1 MRGYFHLF
9 FWFCAGWV
17 ALVVVVYRTLGATAP
32 DRASADFL
40 ISLGAVV
47 LGGLAALVALVVV
60 GIRDYTSTGTDPG
73 EPEGVPGPPRW
84 DEEFTTGSTGDELE
98 DLGLVKHEPLPS
110 EKGRGGA

>member
-9 FWFCAGWV
+9 VWFCVGWV

-32 DRASADFL
+32 DRASVEFL
-40 ISLGAVV
+40 IALGAVV
-47 LGGLAALVALVVV
+47 LGGLAALIALLGA
-60 GIRDYTSTGTDPG
+60 GIRDYTSTGGDPS
-73 EPEGVPGPPRW
+73 EPAAVPGPPRW

-110 EKGRGGA
+110 ETGRRGP